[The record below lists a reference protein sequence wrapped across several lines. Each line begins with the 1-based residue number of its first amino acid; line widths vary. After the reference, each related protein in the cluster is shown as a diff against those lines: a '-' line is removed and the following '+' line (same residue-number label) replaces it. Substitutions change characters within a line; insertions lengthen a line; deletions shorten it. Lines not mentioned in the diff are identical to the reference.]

1 VLKVKVEDVQ
11 LTYVKPKVTQTLY
24 QYIILCSDEHMH
36 SEVFIV
42 DAEKFDRKKVEE
54 LIKQKYAS
62 RYRIPTN
69 EVEVSWI
76 IEPPKLKFK

>member
-1 VLKVKVEDVQ
+1 
-11 LTYVKPKVTQTLY
+11 
-24 QYIILCSDEHMH
+24 MH

-42 DAEKFDRKKVEE
+42 DAEKFDKKKVEE
-54 LIKQKYAS
+54 LIKQKYAP

-76 IEPPKLKFK
+76 VEPPKLKSK